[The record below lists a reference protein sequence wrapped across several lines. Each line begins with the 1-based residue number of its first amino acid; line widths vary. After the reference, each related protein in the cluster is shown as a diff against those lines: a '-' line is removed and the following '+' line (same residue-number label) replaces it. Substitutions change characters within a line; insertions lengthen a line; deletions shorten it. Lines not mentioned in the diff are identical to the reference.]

1 MTMRYGPPTLRRAAV
16 VLASVL
22 LLSGCV
28 TTSHHTGKG
37 LPKDE
42 NARRVLVLPPDVE
55 LSILHAGGMEEPNAE
70 WTRQARRN
78 IADDLTQRF
87 REMKVS
93 LVNGDNISAE
103 NADDADELQMLKLHE
118 AVGGAIL
125 THQYQ
130 TPLQLPTKANGFE
143 WSLGPRTQEL
153 KKKYG
158 GDYALFLFV
167 RDSYASSGRVATMVV
182 AALFGVGIQGGV
194 QVGFASL
201 VDLNSGEVVWFN
213 RLVRGGGDLRTAPA
227 ARETVSQL
235 LANFPK

>member
-1 MTMRYGPPTLRRAAV
+1 MRDYPGVWRRTAV
-16 VLASVL
+16 VITAIFM
-22 LLSGCV
+22 LSGCV

-37 LPKDE
+37 LAKDE
-42 NARRVLVLPPDVE
+42 SARRVLVLPPDVE
-55 LSILHAGGMEEPNAE
+55 LSILHAGGIQEPNAE
-70 WTRQARRN
+70 WTRLARRH
-78 IADDLTQRF
+78 IADDLGRRF

-103 NADDADELQMLKLHE
+103 NADDAEELQMLKLHE
-118 AVGGAIL
+118 AVGWAIL
-125 THQYQ
+125 THQYA

-143 WSLGPRTQEL
+143 WSLGPKMRTL
-153 KKKYG
+153 KQKYG

-167 RDSYASSGRVATMVV
+167 RDSYASSGRVATMIV
-182 AALFGVGIQGGV
+182 AAMLGVGIEGGV

-201 VDLNSGEVVWFN
+201 VDLNTGEVVWFN

-227 ARETVSQL
+227 AQETVSQL